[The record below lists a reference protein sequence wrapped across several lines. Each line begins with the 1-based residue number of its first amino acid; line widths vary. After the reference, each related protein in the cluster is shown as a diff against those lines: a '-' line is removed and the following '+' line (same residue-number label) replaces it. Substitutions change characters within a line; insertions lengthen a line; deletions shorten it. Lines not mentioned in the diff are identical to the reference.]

1 MFTKSQSKEKPLALE
16 NAGNDRYIVRQN
28 ITEETD
34 AEGEIYYTYEENIV
48 TKDALDV
55 MQCVE
60 GVELKRESTIID
72 EYTQQ
77 LIEEGSL

>member
-1 MFTKSQSKEKPLALE
+1 MFTKSQSKEKPLTVE
-16 NAGNDRYIVRQN
+16 NVGNNRYIVRQN
-28 ITEETD
+28 IEEQTD
-34 AEGEIYYTYEENIV
+34 ADGNTYYTYEENIV
-48 TKDALDV
+48 NKDALDV

-60 GVELKRESTIID
+60 GMELKRESAIVD

>member
-1 MFTKSQSKEKPLALE
+1 VE
-16 NAGNDRYIVRQN
+16 NVGNNRYIVRQN
-28 ITEETD
+28 IEEQTD
-34 AEGEIYYTYEENIV
+34 ADGNTYYTYEENIV
-48 TKDALDV
+48 NKDALDV

-60 GVELKRESTIID
+60 GMELKRESAIVD

>member
-1 MFTKSQSKEKPLALE
+1 MFAKAQSKEKPLAVE
-16 NAGNDRYIVRQN
+16 NVGNNRYIVRRN
-28 ITEETD
+28 IEIATD
-34 AEGEIYYTYEENIV
+34 EQGEKFYTYDENIV

-60 GVELKRESTIID
+60 DVEIKREVAIID
-72 EYTQQ
+72 EYTMQ

>member
-16 NAGNDRYIVRQN
+16 NAGNGRYIIRQN

-34 AEGEIYYTYEENIV
+34 AEGETYYTYEENIV

>member
-1 MFTKSQSKEKPLALE
+1 MFTKSQSKTKPLAVE
-16 NAGNDRYIVRQN
+16 NVGNNRYIVRQN
-28 ITEETD
+28 ITEAQNEQGETF
-34 AEGEIYYTYEENIV
+34 YTYDENIV

-60 GVELKRESTIID
+60 GIELKREAVIID

-77 LIEEGSL
+77 LMEEGTL

>member
-16 NAGNDRYIVRQN
+16 NAGNDRYIIRQN

-34 AEGEIYYTYEENIV
+34 AGGETYYTYEENIV

>member
-1 MFTKSQSKEKPLALE
+1 MFTKSQSKEKPLTVE
-16 NAGNDRYIVRQN
+16 NVGNNRYIVRQN
-28 ITEETD
+28 IEEQTD
-34 AEGEIYYTYEENIV
+34 ADGSTYYTYEENIV
-48 TKDALDV
+48 NKDALDV

-60 GVELKRESTIID
+60 GMEFKRESAIVD

>member
-1 MFTKSQSKEKPLALE
+1 MFTKSQSKEKPLAVE
-16 NAGNDRYIVRQN
+16 NAGNDRYIIRQN

-34 AEGEIYYTYEENIV
+34 AGGGTYYTYEENFV

-55 MQCVE
+55 MQCME
-60 GVELKRESTIID
+60 GIELKRESTIID

>member
-16 NAGNDRYIVRQN
+16 NAGNDRYIIRQN

-34 AEGEIYYTYEENIV
+34 MEGETYYTYEENIV